1 MISGVVAYLTFDEPL
16 VEGSLDQIRQHPA
29 FELGER
35 CEHRVPMVL
44 ETSGPGES
52 RDALDWLND
61 LPGIEHVDVAYV
73 HLEDNESQDVAEE
86 CS

>member
-1 MISGVVAYLTFDEPL
+1 MISGVVAYLKFDEPL
-16 VEGSLDQIRQHPA
+16 VEESLNMIRQHPA

-35 CEHRVPMVL
+35 SGHRVPMVL
-44 ETSGPGES
+44 ETVGAGES
-52 RDALDWLND
+52 RDAMDWIND

-86 CS
+86 RS

>member
-1 MISGVVAYLTFDEPL
+1 MISGIVAYLKFDEPL
-16 VEGSLDQIRQHPA
+16 VEESLSQIDQHPA

-35 CEHRVPMVL
+35 SGHRVPLVL
-44 ETSGPGES
+44 ETNGPGES
-52 RDALDWLND
+52 RDALDWIND

-86 CS
+86 RS